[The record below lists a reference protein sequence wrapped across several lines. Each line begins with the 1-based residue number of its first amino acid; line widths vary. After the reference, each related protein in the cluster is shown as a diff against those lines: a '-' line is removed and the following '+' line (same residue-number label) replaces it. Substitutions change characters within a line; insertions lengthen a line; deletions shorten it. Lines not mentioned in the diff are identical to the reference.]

1 MKRASQICFL
11 GCFLAVLA
19 AVPLLIALRGSK
31 NEASYYEN
39 RMLAAVPVATRESL
53 LDGSL
58 FSGWDTWLTDHIPGR
73 DRLLSLNT
81 WVDYQLLDRPMVND
95 VVTGAD
101 VLLPFQTYGTW
112 DLGYLDGL
120 AGEMAEG
127 LSQVDE
133 TVSAWGGQFYY
144 LGLPIQNTY
153 FADHYPAYLENR
165 AWHVEAIHASFS
177 AALEARGLNFLD
189 MAAVYEAQ
197 GKPGE
202 YYSASDHHF
211 TYLGAFA
218 AYQAMMDRIN
228 ADQDW
233 DLPVL
238 GPDELIFRTLENP
251 FLGSR
256 NRKLYGRWT
265 GEEHLQIGEQTH
277 PVPFVRLDNGSE
289 VEPTLYTLPDQT
301 TTNVT
306 YDIFMGG
313 DKAETILQTN
323 RPELPN
329 LLIFGDSFSNPLETL
344 FYTGFN
350 ETRSLDLRHYSAMG
364 ILEYLEEY
372 QPDVVICI
380 RDETSYLSKDGNG
393 TIQ

>member
-1 MKRASQICFL
+1 MKRASQIGFLICFL
-11 GCFLAVLA
+11 GVLA
-19 AVPLLIALRGSK
+19 AVPLFIALRGAQ
-31 NEASYYEN
+31 NETSYYEN
-39 RMLAAVPVATRESL
+39 RMLAALPEPTRESL

-58 FSGWDTWLTDHIPGR
+58 FSGWDTWLSDHISGR
-73 DRLLSLNT
+73 ERLLSLNT
-81 WVDYQLLDRPMVND
+81 WVDYQVLGKPMVSD
-95 VVTGAD
+95 VVTGSG

-127 LSQVDE
+127 LSLVDE
-133 TVSAWGGQFYY
+133 TVSAWGGSFYY
-144 LGLPIQNTY
+144 LGLPTQSTY
-153 FADHYPAYLENR
+153 FSDRYPAYLENR

-177 AALEARGLNFLD
+177 AALEARGLKFLD

-197 GKPGE
+197 GKPEE
-202 YYSASDHHF
+202 YYAASDHHF

-238 GPDELIFRTLENP
+238 RRDEVTIRALENP

-256 NRKLYGRWT
+256 NRKLYGRWI
-265 GEEHLQIGEQTH
+265 GEEHLLIGEQAD
-277 PVPFVRLDNGSE
+277 PVPFVRLDNGGE
-289 VEPTLYTLPDQT
+289 VEPTLYTLPDNVT
-301 TTNVT
+301 ADVT

-313 DKAETILQTN
+313 DKAETILRTD

-329 LLIFGDSFSNPLETL
+329 LLIFGDSFTNPLETL

-372 QPDVVICI
+372 QPDVVLCI
-380 RDETSYLSKDGNG
+380 RDDTAYLSTDGNG
-393 TIQ
+393 NIA